1 MSTRRQLLA
10 ASTASFL
17 ALPAIARAAEYPD
30 RPITLVIGY
39 APGALTDTM
48 VRLVAE
54 KMAQELGQPVVVEN
68 RTGAA
73 TAIASTAVANAR
85 PAGHTLLIGT
95 NSLAINPALMPGATP
110 KDPLKEL
117 EPIGEVYYSPFV
129 LLARKGLPART
140 LPELIELAKRKP
152 GELNYGSS
160 GSGSVNHL
168 LTELLLQRAGIEITH
183 IPYRGGGPALVELR
197 SGRIDLFY
205 ATPLDSQP
213 LLGDGAAQPIVI
225 SSPQRIP
232 MMPDLPSVSESFQGC
247 DGVLW
252 QGLFCPPGTPEPIRR
267 KLFTVLRKVLEAP
280 ALRQNVEARGVV
292 LMDGDAAALRQRLA
306 AELRVWPEVIRQG
319 GIQPG

>member
-1 MSTRRQLLA
+1 MFTRRLLLA
-10 ASTASFL
+10 ASTASL
-17 ALPAIARAAEYPD
+17 LTRPAILRAAEYPD

-39 APGALTDTM
+39 APGALTDVM

-85 PAGHTLLIGT
+85 PDGYTLLIGT
-95 NSLAINPALMPGATP
+95 NSLAINPALLPGATP
-110 KDPLKEL
+110 KDPLTEL
-117 EPIGEVYYSPFV
+117 EPIGEVYYSPFA
-129 LLARKGLPART
+129 LLARRGLPANN
-140 LPELIELAKRKP
+140 LAELIALARQKP

-168 LTELLLQRAGIEITH
+168 LTELLLQRSGMEIVH
-183 IPYRGGGPALVELR
+183 IPYRGGAPALVELR

-213 LLGDGAAQPIVI
+213 LLRDGVAHPILM

-232 MMPDLPSVSESFQGC
+232 MMPDVPSVAESFEGC
-247 DGVLW
+247 TGVLW
-252 QGLFCPPGTPEPIRR
+252 QGLFSPPGTPAPIRER
-267 KLFTVLRKVLEAP
+267 LFTVLRKVIEAP
-280 ALRQNVEARGVV
+280 ELRQNVASRGVV
-292 LMDGDAAALRQRLA
+292 LMDGDAAALRRRLA
-306 AELRVWPEVIRQG
+306 EEMRIWPEVIRQG
-319 GIQPG
+319 GITPG